1 MPQNENRTLKGF
13 IVAILA
19 SDGVD
24 ERQTR
29 ALVDALH
36 RRGAVVHAIS
46 TRAGTVRSTGS
57 GILRSRAPVA
67 DVSGRYYDAILIP
80 EGRGSIEALRKSRAV
95 QDFLQRARQERRLVG
110 AIGEAVRV
118 IVTSGLAR
126 GRRIAAL
133 PFLERELSRA
143 GARPASTAV
152 HAGGYLVTAR
162 SEANI
167 EEFCDVFA
175 EECNQVRRRDY
186 VDEASMASFPASDA
200 PSSGPAI

>member
-1 MPQNENRTLKGF
+1 MENNERKNLSGF
-13 IVAILA
+13 IIAVLA
-19 SDGVD
+19 ADGVD

-36 RRGAVVHAIS
+36 RRGAVVQAIS
-46 TRAGTVRSTGS
+46 TQVGTVRSTGS
-57 GILRSRAPVA
+57 GILRSRASVS
-67 DVSGRYYDAILIP
+67 DISGRYYDAVLIP
-80 EGRGSIEALRKSRAV
+80 EGRKSIATLRESGAV
-95 QDFLQRARQERRLVG
+95 RGFLQRMRQERRLVG

-118 IVTSGLAR
+118 ILASGLAQ

-133 PFLERELSRA
+133 PLLERELTYA

-167 EEFCDVFA
+167 EEFCETFA
-175 EECNQVRRRDY
+175 DECIQVRRRDY
-186 VDEASMASFPASDA
+186 VDETSMDSFPASDA